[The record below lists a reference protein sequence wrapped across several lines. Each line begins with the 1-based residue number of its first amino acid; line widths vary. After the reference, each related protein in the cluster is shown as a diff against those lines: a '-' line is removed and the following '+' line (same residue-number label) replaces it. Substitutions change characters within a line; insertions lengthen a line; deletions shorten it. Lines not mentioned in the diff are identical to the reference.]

1 MSNVKEISDQ
11 VWEDYV
17 QTLPPAIQEVAR
29 AFPGIHEGKVC
40 CYRSRRFPHCH
51 YAILGYEMPLDYPGA
66 RPTLLVVQGGDS
78 ALPGIVSNMVPLDA
92 IELCAC
98 GKWSEPTEK
107 QRERSVAR
115 VAELRR
121 SAGSN

>member
-1 MSNVKEISDQ
+1 MSSVKEISDK

-17 QTLPPAIQEVAR
+17 QTLPEVLRAIAR
-29 AFPGIHEGKVC
+29 AFPGIREGKVC
-40 CYRSRRFPHCH
+40 CYRSRRYANCH

-78 ALPGIVSNMVPLDA
+78 ALPGLVSNMVPLDA
-92 IELCAC
+92 IYLCAC
-98 GKWSEPTEK
+98 GRWSEPTEE

-115 VAELRR
+115 VAELRK
-121 SAGSN
+121 SADSN